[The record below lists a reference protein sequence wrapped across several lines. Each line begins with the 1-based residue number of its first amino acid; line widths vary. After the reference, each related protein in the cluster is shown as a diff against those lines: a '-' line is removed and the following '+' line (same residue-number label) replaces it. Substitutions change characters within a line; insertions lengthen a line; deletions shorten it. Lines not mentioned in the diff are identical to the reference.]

1 MSNETGSVDPLAY
14 DAEHD
19 DPAPADAADD
29 SIGQGCCE
37 TDEVVDP
44 EADR

>member
-1 MSNETGSVDPLAY
+1 MSSDPDSVDPLAY

-19 DPAPADAADD
+19 EPAPADAADD

-37 TDEVVDP
+37 VDQVVDP
-44 EADR
+44 EVDR